1 MAAKKDAIAAAKLAI
16 ETCAASE
23 LALKK
28 DDLSSTHTLNAP
40 LATIQND
47 LRSILSM
54 LHHSTT
60 KLALAMSQQEPSAT
74 LSPLKD
80 ITVQIPTL
88 LHCVSLFDADV
99 VGKTLAQ
106 EVRIVATDVTTSTA
120 ALLQSFV
127 KGEGPAS
134 AGSDSKEYLF
144 RTGSVHEII
153 DAARGFQGISADNT
167 TAVKKKWVENQAPL
181 EDGIKELAES
191 IEDAKSE
198 AIEEKDD
205 DEDDFDDGWNELGI
219 SSNDKMG
226 PDELARAEKGHVL
239 LRLCSMLHKR
249 VAKDLLKAPHP
260 SSVDN
265 ALLDSLPGLSAYLLS
280 SADDFIMSLEAPQD
294 TSQVTECLDG
304 LVEQLRDLQTTIAP
318 FFRDATSSPDASPS
332 SESKPDSETPK
343 ESKPTSSKWFDT
355 CFGQIDKGAAAL
367 RALLPQ
373 DA

>member
-28 DDLSSTHTLNAP
+28 DDLTSTLTLDAP

-60 KLALAMSQQEPSAT
+60 KFALAMSQQEHSAT

-80 ITVQIPTL
+80 IAVQIPTL

-153 DAARGFQGISADNT
+153 DAARGVQGISADNT
-167 TAVKKKWVENQAPL
+167 AAVKKKWVENQAPL

-198 AIEEKDD
+198 IAEEKD

-249 VAKDLLKAPHP
+249 VAKDLLKTPHP
-260 SSVDN
+260 PTVDN

-280 SADDFIMSLEAPQD
+280 SADDLIMSLEAPQD
-294 TSQVTECLDG
+294 ISQVTECLDG

-318 FFRDATSSPDASPS
+318 FFRDATSSPDAPCSPS
-332 SESKPDSETPK
+332 EPDGEAPK
-343 ESKPTSSKWFDT
+343 ESKLASSKWFDT

>member
-16 ETCAASE
+16 ETCSATQ

-28 DDLSSTHTLNAP
+28 DDLSSTHTLDAP
-40 LATIQND
+40 LATIHND

-60 KLALAMSQQEPSAT
+60 KLALAMSQQEHSAT

-88 LHCVSLFDADV
+88 LHCVSLFDANV
-99 VGKTLAQ
+99 VGRTLAQ
-106 EVRIVATDVTTSTA
+106 EVRIVATDVTVSTA
-120 ALLQSFV
+120 ALLHSFV

-153 DAARGFQGISADNT
+153 DAARGVQGISVDNIA
-167 TAVKKKWVENQAPL
+167 AVKKKWVGNQAPL

-191 IEDAKSE
+191 IEDAKSGP
-198 AIEEKDD
+198 AEEKD
-205 DEDDFDDGWNELGI
+205 DEDDFDDGWDELGI
-219 SSNDKMG
+219 SSNDKMS
-226 PDELARAEKGHVL
+226 PEELARAEKGHIL
-239 LRLCSMLHKR
+239 LRMCSMLHKR
-249 VAKDLLKAPHP
+249 VAKDLLKTSHP
-260 SSVDN
+260 PSVDN

-294 TSQVTECLDG
+294 ISQVTECLDG
-304 LVEQLRDLQTTIAP
+304 LVEQIHDLQTTLAP
-318 FFRDATSSPDASPS
+318 FFPDAPPSPNTPPS
-332 SESKPDSETPK
+332 SESKPDNEAPK
-343 ESKPTSSKWFDT
+343 ESKPTPSKWFDT

-373 DA
+373 DN